1 MELITTYVGSWA
13 HPAHANVQVH
23 PLSSNASDKNRVS
36 HYNVERL
43 SSYELKGFWDRGSF
57 KLQNSSDKEI
67 YVRMTKYGE
76 SVAKEAVA
84 NKIALAVSPTNLG
97 VEGHRQTQ
105 TEYQVQSKNALVN
118 EGKVPPLS
126 KQTLPI
132 PAGDKVTLHVIR
144 LCDGESFSRTVCH
157 NAKCFTVKPAHFG
170 SPVKEPTSESKDV
183 NALRRASAARVNFRD
198 GPRRLPI

>member
-1 MELITTYVGSWA
+1 MELLPTYVKSWA
-13 HPAHANVQVH
+13 HPAYADAQVC
-23 PLSSNASDKNRVS
+23 PLSSNASDENRASHINVVS
-36 HYNVERL
+36 
-43 SSYELKGFWDRGSF
+43 SFELKGFWDRGSF

-76 SVAKEAVA
+76 SVAKEAVE

-97 VEGHRQTQ
+97 VEGYRQKQ

-126 KQTLPI
+126 KQTMPI
-132 PAGDKVTLHVIR
+132 PEGDKVTLHVTR
-144 LCDGESFSRTVCH
+144 LCDGESFSRTLCH

-170 SPVKEPTSESKDV
+170 SPVKEPASESKDV
-183 NALRRASAARVNFRD
+183 NALRLVSAAHVNIRD